1 MTEKTDEETALKPQY
16 TWFYQVGSVGY
27 IFTLVLFLPLYIVL
41 EYLSNLYYTRFT
53 PVERDGDKVR
63 RRRMDPDLYKAAKK
77 GHVTYLP
84 GLIDGRSITEEEAMR
99 IQDGIFLK
107 RTQHGNNNILHIAA
121 RAGRDTFVAVA
132 LQGFPF
138 LSVQVNSQG
147 DTPLLVAARFGH
159 LHVVKTLADPINE
172 LPMQGD
178 TATAAESGTNSRS
191 SHRQRD
197 VEDGQ
202 VHHQLEQATS
212 LENGTNSRDMTTALE
227 NETNSSSSRRPRDV
241 EEGLDDHQLEEG
253 TIQDGMTTVVENETN
268 SRDMATALENETN
281 SSSSHRPR
289 DVEEGLDDHQLYVAI
304 PSHWRVTNEQ
314 GTIITTALHG
324 ALRNG
329 HQDVARYLLGL
340 KPEMATFDNLAGES
354 PLFLAAESRCE
365 LFMSDI
371 LLSKR
376 PYSTK
381 GPDRLNALHASR
393 HCSGP
398 IISELIKQNPD
409 LMRKLDNRGKAPIHH
424 AVEADYWV
432 LVDQMLEAD
441 ASIALFPDADGYT
454 ALLRASSRGCWKICE
469 KILRVCPESIEARND
484 KGQHALHLARSS
496 ILVPLGYFGKIPPEM
511 WELVNVGD
519 DEGNTPLHL
528 AVKQNHYVK
537 AILFTSSGSID
548 LGAVNKEGL
557 TALDLC
563 ESDWQQINI
572 KRLMWFHLRRRGA
585 SRGRHP
591 NVHKVTPGQQ
601 VFTLPSQ
608 NDDRKPYINTLA
620 LVAALIATLTFAA
633 AFTMP
638 GGYDSSPNNL
648 VGVATLANKAA
659 LKVFV
664 VSDTLAMCCSILSL
678 FLLIRAMRVEQG
690 VTFSLTNTS
699 TSLVGIA
706 LYATLVA
713 FISGIFAVIAPKT
726 LWVAIVVCIV
736 CSVAPFF
743 FSPDRVQRF
752 SFLTL
757 YMPTI
762 LIKDFRRFTQNVKRR
777 GNKRRE
783 QRYVRSLIQRGSPDT
798 TYCVS
803 NTNTVA
809 G

>member
-1 MTEKTDEETALKPQY
+1 
-16 TWFYQVGSVGY
+16 
-27 IFTLVLFLPLYIVL
+27 
-41 EYLSNLYYTRFT
+41 
-53 PVERDGDKVR
+53 
-63 RRRMDPDLYKAAKK
+63 MDQKLYKAAKE
-77 GHVTYLP
+77 GNVSCL
-84 GLIDGRSITEEEAMR
+84 SEEAMNNEH
-99 IQDGIFLK
+99 GIFFLQ
-107 RTQHGNNNILHIAA
+107 RTQHGNNIVHIAA
-121 RAGRDTFVAVA
+121 RAGRDTFVAEA
-132 LQGFPF
+132 LQRFPF
-138 LSVQVNSQG
+138 LSDQVNSQG

-159 LHVVKTLADPINE
+159 LQVVKTLADPNNE
-172 LPMQGD
+172 LPMQD
-178 TATAAESGTNSRS
+178 DMATAEESETNSRS
-191 SHRQRD
+191 SRHQRNMEKGLVD
-197 VEDGQ
+197 
-202 VHHQLEQATS
+202 HQFEQATS
-212 LENGTNSRDMTTALE
+212 LENGTNSRDMTSALE
-227 NETNSSSSRRPRDV
+227 NETNLSGSRRPRDV

-253 TIQDGMTTVVENETN
+253 TIQDGMATIVENGTN
-268 SRDMATALENETN
+268 SRDMATALKNETN
-281 SSSSHRPR
+281 SSGSRRPR
-289 DVEEGLDDHQLYVAI
+289 DVEEGLDDHQVDVPI

-314 GTIITTALHG
+314 GTIITTVLHE

-329 HQDVARYLLGL
+329 HQEVARYLLGL

-354 PLFLAAESRCE
+354 SLFLAAESRCE

-381 GPDRLNALHASR
+381 GPDGLNALHASR
-393 HCSGP
+393 HCCGP

-432 LVDQMLEAD
+432 LIDQMLEAD

-572 KRLMWFHLRRRGA
+572 KVCFDIIMTWLHRCGNLSSVLNIPETDVVSSKATRSLTW
-585 SRGRHP
+585 P
-591 NVHKVTPGQQ
+591 TPKCAQGYSWTT